1 MESKNELEIILDI
14 FKIFKIFRKKFS
26 GNVYRH
32 NFFCSQ
38 ASFAC
43 SKPTI

>member
-32 NFFCSQ
+32 NFFCTQ
-38 ASFAC
+38 AWFAC
-43 SKPTI
+43 SNPTI